1 MALRLLASEEGEGED
16 SEARLLSNASAF
28 EAPTGVQEGSTKGGT
43 QERDA
48 HRGCLGDKVQM

>member
-28 EAPTGVQEGSTKGGT
+28 EAPTGVQEGRVGSASLHLGLDSTN
-43 QERDA
+43 
-48 HRGCLGDKVQM
+48 